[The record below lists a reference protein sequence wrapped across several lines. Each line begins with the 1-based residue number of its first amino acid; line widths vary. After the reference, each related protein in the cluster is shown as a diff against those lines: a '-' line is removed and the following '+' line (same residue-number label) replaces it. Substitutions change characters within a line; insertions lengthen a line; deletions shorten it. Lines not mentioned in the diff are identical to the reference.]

1 MSTGANRAFD
11 MLSSAI
17 ASGKAFHAFFIS
29 SSDEDAGLSL
39 ARRAAA
45 LCCLGRDDEPALLS
59 CPDYHQLKG
68 EETGAKE
75 IRSLIDELSK
85 ASFGGGKRAIV
96 ISNAHALS
104 REAQNTLL
112 KTLEEPPQGVM
123 FLLCGNADGMLS
135 TITSRCAVVR
145 LGHCGYDEIEAEL
158 IKSGASVADARLYA
172 SLSCLSMGRGIRL
185 FKSAEYREHRDRSL
199 SALISALNGELPS
212 QAAKALAKAG
222 AADAL
227 TFMLSFMADALT
239 ASAGIGRRI
248 NNIDRQDA
256 INSTAR
262 RFTSAQILCIIEMI
276 TKASESLYMASGG
289 DMYPAAVIDGLFLR
303 IIKELK
309 Q

>member
-135 TITSRCAVVR
+135 TIISRCAVVR

-158 IKSGASVADARLYA
+158 IKSGASAADARLYA

-199 SALISALNGELPS
+199 SALISALNVELPS

-309 Q
+309 

>member
-1 MSTGANRAFD
+1 

-135 TITSRCAVVR
+135 TIISRCAVVR

-158 IKSGASVADARLYA
+158 IKSGASAADARLYA

-309 Q
+309 

>member
-135 TITSRCAVVR
+135 TIISRCAVVR

-158 IKSGASVADARLYA
+158 IKSGASAADARLYA

-212 QAAKALAKAG
+212 QAAKGLAKAG

>member
-1 MSTGANRAFD
+1 M
-11 MLSSAI
+11 
-17 ASGKAFHAFFIS
+17 
-29 SSDEDAGLSL
+29 
-39 ARRAAA
+39 
-45 LCCLGRDDEPALLS
+45 
-59 CPDYHQLKG
+59 
-68 EETGAKE
+68 
-75 IRSLIDELSK
+75 
-85 ASFGGGKRAIV
+85 
-96 ISNAHALS
+96 
-104 REAQNTLL
+104 
-112 KTLEEPPQGVM
+112 M

-158 IKSGASVADARLYA
+158 IKSGASASDASLYA

-309 Q
+309 

>member
-158 IKSGASVADARLYA
+158 IKSGASAADARLYA

>member
-75 IRSLIDELSK
+75 TRSLIDELSK

-158 IKSGASVADARLYA
+158 IKSGASAADARLYA

>member
-158 IKSGASVADARLYA
+158 IKSGASAADARLYA

-276 TKASESLYMASGG
+276 AKASESLYMASGG

-309 Q
+309 

>member
-17 ASGKAFHAFFIS
+17 ASGMAFHAFFIS

-135 TITSRCAVVR
+135 TIISRCAVVR

-158 IKSGASVADARLYA
+158 IKSGASAADARLYA

-309 Q
+309 

>member
-158 IKSGASVADARLYA
+158 IKSGASAADASLYA

-309 Q
+309 

>member
-135 TITSRCAVVR
+135 TIISRCAVVR

-158 IKSGASVADARLYA
+158 IKSGASAADARLYA

-212 QAAKALAKAG
+212 QAAKGLAKAG

-289 DMYPAAVIDGLFLR
+289 DKYQEAVIDRKFIR
-303 IIKELK
+303 KKKELK
-309 Q
+309 

>member
-158 IKSGASVADARLYA
+158 IKSGASAADARLYA

-227 TFMLSFMADALT
+227 TFMLSFMEDALT

-289 DMYPAAVIDGLFLR
+289 DMYPAGVIDGLFLR

>member
-135 TITSRCAVVR
+135 TITSRCAVLR

-158 IKSGASVADARLYA
+158 IKSGASAADARLYA

-309 Q
+309 

>member
-112 KTLEEPPQGVM
+112 KTLEEPPQGAM

-135 TITSRCAVVR
+135 TIISRCAVVR

-158 IKSGASVADARLYA
+158 IKSGASAADARLYA

-212 QAAKALAKAG
+212 QAAKGLAKAG

-289 DMYPAAVIDGLFLR
+289 DMYPAVVIDGVVLR
-303 IIKELK
+303 IIKE
-309 Q
+309 

>member
-39 ARRAAA
+39 ARRASA

-158 IKSGASVADARLYA
+158 IKSGASAADARLYA

-309 Q
+309 

>member
-1 MSTGANRAFD
+1 MSKGANRAFD

-135 TITSRCAVVR
+135 TIISRCAVVR

-158 IKSGASVADARLYA
+158 IKSGASAADARLYA

-309 Q
+309 

>member
-75 IRSLIDELSK
+75 IRSLIDELSN

-96 ISNAHALS
+96 ISNAPALS

-135 TITSRCAVVR
+135 TIISRCAVVR

-158 IKSGASVADARLYA
+158 IKSGASAADARLYA

-212 QAAKALAKAG
+212 QAAKGLAKAG

-303 IIKELK
+303 IIK
-309 Q
+309 

>member
-158 IKSGASVADARLYA
+158 IKSGASAADARLYA

-185 FKSAEYREHRDRSL
+185 FKSAEYREHRVRSL

-227 TFMLSFMADALT
+227 TFMLALMADALT

-309 Q
+309 

>member
-135 TITSRCAVVR
+135 TIISRCAVVR

-158 IKSGASVADARLYA
+158 IKSGASAADARLYA

-303 IIKELK
+303 IIKESK
-309 Q
+309 

>member
-59 CPDYHQLKG
+59 CPDYHQLKR

-158 IKSGASVADARLYA
+158 IKSGASASDARLYA

-212 QAAKALAKAG
+212 QAAKGLAKAG

-309 Q
+309 

>member
-59 CPDYHQLKG
+59 CPDYHQFKG

-135 TITSRCAVVR
+135 TIISRCAVVR

-158 IKSGASVADARLYA
+158 IKSGASAADARLYA

-212 QAAKALAKAG
+212 QAAKGLAKAG

-309 Q
+309 

>member
-158 IKSGASVADARLYA
+158 IKSGASASDARLYA

-309 Q
+309 

>member
-1 MSTGANRAFD
+1 

-158 IKSGASVADARLYA
+158 IKSGASAADARLYA

-227 TFMLSFMADALT
+227 TFMLSFMEDALT

>member
-158 IKSGASVADARLYA
+158 IKSGASAADARLYA

-212 QAAKALAKAG
+212 QAAKALAQAG

-303 IIKELK
+303 IIKEIK
-309 Q
+309 

>member
-112 KTLEEPPQGVM
+112 KTLEEPPQGGM

-135 TITSRCAVVR
+135 TIISRCAVVR

-158 IKSGASVADARLYA
+158 IKSGASAADARLYA

-309 Q
+309 

>member
-135 TITSRCAVVR
+135 TIISRCAVVR

-158 IKSGASVADARLYA
+158 IKSGASAADARLYA

-222 AADAL
+222 AAVAL

-309 Q
+309 

>member
-158 IKSGASVADARLYA
+158 IESGASAADARLYA

-227 TFMLSFMADALT
+227 TFMLSFMEDALT

>member
-1 MSTGANRAFD
+1 

-39 ARRAAA
+39 ARRASA

-158 IKSGASVADARLYA
+158 IKSGASAADARLYA

-309 Q
+309 

>member
-158 IKSGASVADARLYA
+158 IKSSASAADARLYA

-309 Q
+309 

>member
-1 MSTGANRAFD
+1 

-39 ARRAAA
+39 ARHASA

-158 IKSGASVADARLYA
+158 IKSGASAADARLYA

-309 Q
+309 

>member
-112 KTLEEPPQGVM
+112 KALEEPPQGVM

-135 TITSRCAVVR
+135 TIISRCAVVR

-158 IKSGASVADARLYA
+158 IKSGASAADARLYA

-309 Q
+309 

>member
-45 LCCLGRDDEPALLS
+45 LCCLGRDDESALLS

-158 IKSGASVADARLYA
+158 IKSGASAADARLYA

-185 FKSAEYREHRDRSL
+185 FKSAEYREHRDGSL

-212 QAAKALAKAG
+212 QAAKALAQAG

-309 Q
+309 

>member
-158 IKSGASVADARLYA
+158 IKSGASAADARLYA
-172 SLSCLSMGRGIRL
+172 SLSCLSMGRAIRL

-256 INSTAR
+256 ISSTAR

>member
-45 LCCLGRDDEPALLS
+45 LCCLGRDDEPALRS

-158 IKSGASVADARLYA
+158 IKSGASAADARLYA

>member
-135 TITSRCAVVR
+135 TIISRCAVVR

-158 IKSGASVADARLYA
+158 IKSGASAADARLYA

-212 QAAKALAKAG
+212 QAAKALAQAG

-303 IIKELK
+303 IIKESK
-309 Q
+309 

>member
-135 TITSRCAVVR
+135 TIISRCAVVR

-158 IKSGASVADARLYA
+158 IKSGASAADARLYA

-212 QAAKALAKAG
+212 QAAKALAQAG

-309 Q
+309 

>member
-39 ARRAAA
+39 ARRASA

-135 TITSRCAVVR
+135 TIISRCAVVR

-158 IKSGASVADARLYA
+158 IKSGASASDARLYA

-309 Q
+309 

>member
-135 TITSRCAVVR
+135 TIVSRCAVVR

-158 IKSGASVADARLYA
+158 IKSGASAADARLYA

-309 Q
+309 

>member
-158 IKSGASVADARLYA
+158 IKSGASEADARLYA

>member
-158 IKSGASVADARLYA
+158 IKSGASAADARLYA

-212 QAAKALAKAG
+212 QAAKALAQAG

-309 Q
+309 

>member
-59 CPDYHQLKG
+59 CPDYHQLMG

-135 TITSRCAVVR
+135 TIISRCAVVR

-158 IKSGASVADARLYA
+158 IKSGASAADARLYA

-212 QAAKALAKAG
+212 QAAKGLAKAG

-309 Q
+309 